1 MIIKTLLLIL
11 IQTLISHKIIKA
23 DEIEQCG
30 KQIRKHITKINEL
43 NRSLEKIKRIENTY
57 DYIKKYFLENKIQ
70 HKEHSLQEIGFI
82 GYSQKTI
89 HVKIKGT
96 EKTNYNII
104 VPIEAQHDLK
114 NNLAIAIVIT
124 LINNFK
130 NKEIKNNL
138 NIYFIEDDSHK
149 QISTISSRLLLNN
162 NALDKNINTIYLML
176 NEDKEN
182 NLIEFKNQSNI
193 INSKTSLSFLE
204 NFIKTFENH
213 KVNFNVSKINDKHI
227 NGIYNLYLKE
237 EIPILIISNNK
248 ECSLLKHVKNNNLC
262 DIYKSIEET
271 VKAKKNNQ
279 SENELHYIIINMP
292 FKKWIINENTLII
305 IIYAICNFIIL
316 VFITKFKKTSII
328 LRKTKENYHKII
340 KLFFILFLSTYIS
353 TLITN
358 KMLTAYENF
367 IDYKI
372 INPIY
377 LVNFFLTLFNFNIIS
392 YFTYNFKIHLS
403 LKELKYLAI
412 SISIIELIIMLYI
425 KIEFILIIILKNIL
439 ILIIPNKTKILKKIV
454 IMLIWITNL
463 MLITSIQT
471 TLMTTRPIALSYFI
485 SISLFSAILTNIVE
499 HLKHKTETIRQ
510 EFTKFEKIESII
522 LFLIIAITIISHD
535 IEKISTI
542 KIDQI
547 ISFPEKTNK
556 ISVEYLQDNRN
567 TIQISTKDFN
577 LSLEKNKKYTEKEIQ
592 TQENLID
599 LFFQKID
606 VAERTI
612 YDIKITTNKIT
623 KQINLFLKN
632 ASELIIYQSNTPYKI
647 ASNNVI
653 FTINNIK
660 LNTTNITFTVKSQ
673 EKIQYDVFAYSDIN
687 TNYVK
692 IYDQKTKKEVKNINI
707 DYSYAIKYS
716 GILPKSAKYNQNP
729 FFKLQN
735 DKEIENLKNLKLN

>member
-1 MIIKTLLLIL
+1 
-11 IQTLISHKIIKA
+11 
-23 DEIEQCG
+23 
-30 KQIRKHITKINEL
+30 
-43 NRSLEKIKRIENTY
+43 
-57 DYIKKYFLENKIQ
+57 
-70 HKEHSLQEIGFI
+70 
-82 GYSQKTI
+82 
-89 HVKIKGT
+89 
-96 EKTNYNII
+96 
-104 VPIEAQHDLK
+104 
-114 NNLAIAIVIT
+114 
-124 LINNFK
+124 
-130 NKEIKNNL
+130 
-138 NIYFIEDDSHK
+138 
-149 QISTISSRLLLNN
+149 
-162 NALDKNINTIYLML
+162 
-176 NEDKEN
+176 
-182 NLIEFKNQSNI
+182 
-193 INSKTSLSFLE
+193 
-204 NFIKTFENH
+204 
-213 KVNFNVSKINDKHI
+213 
-227 NGIYNLYLKE
+227 
-237 EIPILIISNNK
+237 
-248 ECSLLKHVKNNNLC
+248 
-262 DIYKSIEET
+262 
-271 VKAKKNNQ
+271 
-279 SENELHYIIINMP
+279 
-292 FKKWIINENTLII
+292 
-305 IIYAICNFIIL
+305 
-316 VFITKFKKTSII
+316 
-328 LRKTKENYHKII
+328 
-340 KLFFILFLSTYIS
+340 
-353 TLITN
+353 
-358 KMLTAYENF
+358 MLTAYENF

-454 IMLIWITNL
+454 IMLIWTTNL

-577 LSLEKNKKYTEKEIQ
+577 LSLEKNKKYAEKEIQ

-612 YDIKITTNKIT
+612 YDIKITTKKIT

-660 LNTTNITFTVKSQ
+660 SNTTNITFTVKSQ